1 MICNSYH
8 EFLTSIFFCHFSK
21 QVTVLNPHKKFSTSP
36 AEMVRSIFKN
46 HQLIY
51 QMTKR
56 DVIGR
61 YRGSIFGLAWSFFN
75 PLIMLAVYTFV
86 FSVVFSARW
95 NTASNS
101 QTEFALALF
110 IGMITHGLLAECVM
124 RAPGIILGHVSYVK
138 KVVFP
143 LEILPWVV
151 MGGTLFHSLVSLGVW
166 ALFYVIVNQS
176 LHWTVMII
184 PLVLLPLV
192 FFTMGLAWI
201 LAALGVYLRDIG
213 QMTGVFTTILMFL
226 SPVFYS
232 ADRLPENFKNA
243 MYLNPLTFIIE
254 QSRDVLMWGKLPN
267 WNGLGLSLLISL
279 IVAWLGFIVFQRT
292 RQGFADVL

>member
-1 MICNSYH
+1 M
-8 EFLTSIFFCHFSK
+8 
-21 QVTVLNPHKKFSTSP
+21 NPHKKFKTSP
-36 AEMVRSIFKN
+36 LEIIRSLLAN
-46 HQLIY
+46 RQLVY

-61 YRGSIFGLAWSFFN
+61 YRGSVLGLAWSFFN

-86 FSVVFSARW
+86 FSVVFNARW
-95 NTASNS
+95 HTESNS

-110 IGMITHGLLAECVM
+110 IGMIVHGLLAECVG
-124 RAPGIILGHVSYVK
+124 RAPGIILSHVSYVK

-143 LEILPWVV
+143 LEILPWIA
-151 MGGTLFHSLVSLGVW
+151 MLATLFHSLVSLGVW
-166 ALFYVIVNQS
+166 ALFYVVVNQS
-176 LHWTVMII
+176 LHWTVIFLPMI
-184 PLVLLPLV
+184 LLPLV
-192 FFTMGLAWI
+192 LFTMGLAWV

-232 ADRLPENFKNA
+232 AERLPENFKTA

-254 QSRDVLMWGKLPN
+254 QSRDVAMWGKLPN
-267 WNGLGLSLLISL
+267 WEGNAIALFVSCIA
-279 IVAWLGFIVFQRT
+279 AWLGFVVFQRT

>member
-1 MICNSYH
+1 M
-8 EFLTSIFFCHFSK
+8 
-21 QVTVLNPHKKFSTSP
+21 NPHKKFSTNP
-36 AEMVRSIFKN
+36 LAMLRSIVRN
-46 HQLIY
+46 RQLIY
-51 QMTKR
+51 QMAKR

-61 YRGSIFGLAWSFFN
+61 YRGSVFGLAWSFFN

-86 FSVVFSARW
+86 FSVVFQSRW
-95 NTASNS
+95 NTATDS
-101 QTEFALALF
+101 QSEFALALF
-110 IGMITHGLLAECVM
+110 IGMIVHGLLAECVG
-124 RAPGIILGHVSYVK
+124 RAPSIILSHVSYVK

-143 LEILPWVV
+143 LEILPWVA
-151 MGGTLFHSLVSLGVW
+151 MIATLFHSLISIGVW
-166 ALFYVIVNQS
+166 GVFYAVANQT
-176 LHWTVMII
+176 LQWTVVFL

-192 FFTMGLAWI
+192 FFTMGLTWI

-232 ADRLPENFKNA
+232 ADRLPENFKTL

-254 QSRDVLMWGKLPN
+254 QARDVSMWGKIPD
-267 WNGLGLSLLISL
+267 WEGLGIAVLVSL
-279 IVAWLGFIVFQRT
+279 IAAWLGFVVFQRT

>member
-1 MICNSYH
+1 M
-8 EFLTSIFFCHFSK
+8 
-21 QVTVLNPHKKFSTSP
+21 NPHQKFSTSP
-36 AEMVRSIFKN
+36 FEMLRSLIKN
-46 HQLIY
+46 RRLIV
-51 QMTKR
+51 QMAKR

-61 YRGSIFGLAWSFFN
+61 YRGSMLGLAWSFFN

-86 FSVVFSARW
+86 FSVVFGSRW
-95 NTASNS
+95 NAASTS

-110 IGMITHGLLAECVM
+110 IGMITHGLLAECIG

-143 LEILPWVV
+143 LEILPWVAMAATV
-151 MGGTLFHSLVSLGVW
+151 FHTLISLGVW
-166 ALFYVIVNQS
+166 ALFYLVANQA
-176 LHWTVMII
+176 LQWTVVFI
-184 PLVLLPLV
+184 PFVLLPLV
-192 FFTMGLAWI
+192 LFTMGLAWA

-213 QMTGVFTTILMFL
+213 QMTGVFTTVLMFL

-232 ADRLPENFKNA
+232 ADRLPENFKMA

-254 QSRDVLMWGKLPN
+254 QSRDVLMWGKLPH
-267 WNGLGLSLLISL
+267 WAGLALATLISL
-279 IVAWLGFIVFQRT
+279 VVAWLGFVVFQRT

>member
-1 MICNSYH
+1 M
-8 EFLTSIFFCHFSK
+8 L
-21 QVTVLNPHKKFSTSP
+21 
-36 AEMVRSIFKN
+36 RSIIKN
-46 HQLIY
+46 RQLIY
-51 QMTKR
+51 QMAKR

-61 YRGSIFGLAWSFFN
+61 YRGSVLGLAWSFFN

-86 FSVVFSARW
+86 FSVVFNARW
-95 NTASNS
+95 NTTSNS

-110 IGMITHGLLAECVM
+110 IGMITHGLLAECIG
-124 RAPGIILGHVSYVK
+124 RAPSIILSHVSYVK

-143 LEILPWVV
+143 LEILPWVA
-151 MGGTLFHSLVSLGVW
+151 MGGTLFHTLISLGVW
-166 ALFYVIVNQS
+166 AIFFLVVNHS
-176 LHWTVMII
+176 LHWTVAFI

-192 FFTMGLAWI
+192 FFTMGLAWV

-213 QMTGVFTTILMFL
+213 QMTGVFTMILMFL

-232 ADRLPENFKNA
+232 ADRLPEKFKLA

-254 QSRDVLMWGKLPN
+254 QARDVLMWGKLPH
-267 WNGLGLSLLISL
+267 WNGLAVAIIISA
-279 IVAWLGFIVFQRT
+279 IVAWLGFVVFQRT

>member
-1 MICNSYH
+1 M
-8 EFLTSIFFCHFSK
+8 L
-21 QVTVLNPHKKFSTSP
+21 
-36 AEMVRSIFKN
+36 RSIVRN
-46 HQLIY
+46 RQLIY
-51 QMTKR
+51 QMAKR

-61 YRGSIFGLAWSFFN
+61 YRGSVFGLAWSFFN

-86 FSVVFSARW
+86 FSVVFQSRW
-95 NTASNS
+95 NTASDS
-101 QTEFALALF
+101 QSEFALALF
-110 IGMITHGLLAECVM
+110 IGMIVHGLLAECVG
-124 RAPGIILGHVSYVK
+124 RAPSIILSHVSYVK

-143 LEILPWVV
+143 LEILPWVA
-151 MGGTLFHSLVSLGVW
+151 MIATLFHSLISIGVW
-166 ALFYVIVNQS
+166 GVFYAVANQT
-176 LHWTVMII
+176 LQWTVVFL

-192 FFTMGLAWI
+192 FFTMGLTWI

-232 ADRLPENFKNA
+232 ADRLPGNFKTL

-254 QSRDVLMWGKLPN
+254 QARDVSMWGKIPD
-267 WNGLGLSLLISL
+267 WEGLGIAVLVSL
-279 IVAWLGFIVFQRT
+279 IAAWLGFVVFQRT

>member
-1 MICNSYH
+1 M
-8 EFLTSIFFCHFSK
+8 L
-21 QVTVLNPHKKFSTSP
+21 
-36 AEMVRSIFKN
+36 RSIIKN
-46 HQLIY
+46 RQLIV
-51 QMTKR
+51 QMAKR

-61 YRGSIFGLAWSFFN
+61 YRGSVLGLAWSFFN

-86 FSVVFSARW
+86 FSVVFQSRW
-95 NTASNS
+95 TTTSNS

-110 IGMITHGLLAECVM
+110 VGMITHGLLAECVG
-124 RAPGIILGHVSYVK
+124 RAPSIILSHVSYVK

-143 LEILPWVV
+143 LEILPWVA
-151 MGGTLFHSLVSLGVW
+151 MGGTLFHSLISLCVW
-166 ALFYVIVNQS
+166 ALFFVVVNQS
-176 LHWTVMII
+176 LHWTVVFI

-192 FFTMGLAWI
+192 LFTMGLAWV

-213 QMTGVFTTILMFL
+213 QMTGVFTMILMFL

-232 ADRLPENFKNA
+232 ADRLPEKFKIA

-254 QSRDVLMWGKLPN
+254 QARDVLMWGKLPN
-267 WNGLGLSLLISL
+267 WNGLAIAIIISF
-279 IVAWLGFIVFQRT
+279 IVAWLGFVVFQRT